1 MPVVNIAFQLQITPA
16 LPTIYG
22 PVDYRD
28 FRDTLQHIDMILT
41 VGEIE
46 SRFIL
51 DDLKHCGITSP
62 SEKDISIRRRMLRC
76 NILRSI
82 TGLDFRECAM
92 RLADS
97 TLFQWFTGYGRLGP
111 IKTPSKSTLER
122 FSKACEPSRIR
133 VLVDHCIQ
141 AVQQSEMAKELLYRD
156 AAISVEALFADSTC
170 LKAAIHF
177 PVDWV
182 LLRDGVRSLVKAMVL
197 IRREGLRHR
206 MPSPESFLSEINS
219 LCIAMSQS
227 RRTQDAPKQR
237 KKILRKMKK
246 VAKLVA
252 THGQRYYDLLDE
264 KWETTSWSRP
274 QSECVLKR
282 IENVLT
288 KLPQAIKQAH
298 ERIIGERRVPS
309 RDKLLSLYE
318 EDIHVIVRGKA
329 NAEVEFGNGLYL
341 VEQEDGLIVDWQFFR
356 KHPTADAHCVK
367 ESLQRITTAFGP
379 TQSYTADRGFWSKQ
393 NAGLLAGEDITNGIC
408 PRDPAL
414 LATMQSDS
422 GFLTLQKRRA
432 QTEGRIG
439 ILKNDYTGNPLNSH
453 GYEHREKAL
462 AWCVLAHNLWTLG
475 TMARKARK
483 EKEATSLDKAA

>member
-1 MPVVNIAFQLQITPA
+1 MPVMNIAFQLQMTPA

-22 PVDYRD
+22 PTDYRD
-28 FRDTLQHIDMILT
+28 FRATLENIDRILT
-41 VGEIE
+41 VGGIE
-46 SRFIL
+46 SRFVH
-51 DDLKHCGITSP
+51 DDLKRCGISSP
-62 SEKDISIRRRMLRC
+62 SEKDISIRRKMLRC

-97 TLFQWFTGYGRLGP
+97 ALFQWFGGYGRLGP

-122 FSKACEPSRIR
+122 FSKACEPSQIR
-133 VLVDHCIQ
+133 TLVDHCIQ

-170 LKAAIHF
+170 LKAPIHF

-206 MPSPESFLSEINS
+206 MPCPESFLRAINS

-246 VAKLVA
+246 LAKLVA
-252 THGQRYYDLLDE
+252 AHGLRYHDLLDE
-264 KWETTSWSRP
+264 QWESTSWSRL
-274 QSECVLKR
+274 QAECVLKR
-282 IENVLT
+282 IENVLA
-288 KLPQAIKQAH
+288 KLPRAIKQAH

-356 KHPTADAHCVK
+356 EYPTADAHCVK
-367 ESLQRITTAFGP
+367 ESLQRTTAAFGP
-379 TQSYTADRGFWSKQ
+379 SQSYAADRGFWSKQ
-393 NAGLLAGEDITNGIC
+393 NSELLAGEGVTNGIC
-408 PRDPAL
+408 PRDPAQ

-422 GFLTLQKRRA
+422 QFVALQKRRA

-439 ILKNDYTGNPLNSH
+439 ILKNDYTGNPLNCR

-462 AWCVLAHNLWTLG
+462 AWSVLAHNLWTLG
-475 TMARKARK
+475 TMARKAHQ
-483 EKEATSLDKAA
+483 EKEAVSLDKAA